1 MKINS
6 IKITPDNAAIAW
18 TDGKENEWTLKTMLV
33 FPPAFG
39 EAVKAMA
46 GIAAQHHHLDAEM
59 LAVRSIVWTEKKNK
73 LYVKL
78 GGVLAAPSED
88 APKAPGKFSTPKI
101 EVDLTNREAIDAL
114 EKAAMEY
121 AKMAG

>member
-1 MKINS
+1 
-6 IKITPDNAAIAW
+6 
-18 TDGKENEWTLKTMLV
+18 
-33 FPPAFG
+33 
-39 EAVKAMA
+39 MA

-59 LAVRSIVWTEKKNK
+59 LAVRSIVWTEKKSQ

-78 GGVLAAPSED
+78 SGVLAAPSED